1 MKQKHGAVEEHQ
13 TQQGNLWVLQQFR
26 SMDFSRVQ
34 SPAEKLL
41 LLLLLGFCQLQALD
55 PESAVVFLGPNTS
68 WLSGPFQAFTQLEG
82 HLPPLLAQL

>member
-1 MKQKHGAVEEHQ
+1 MGIAGVLLHGFL
-13 TQQGNLWVLQQFR
+13 QGTKP
-26 SMDFSRVQ
+26 SRE
-34 SPAEKLL
+34 AAAAAAR
-41 LLLLLGFCQLQALD
+41 FCQLQALD